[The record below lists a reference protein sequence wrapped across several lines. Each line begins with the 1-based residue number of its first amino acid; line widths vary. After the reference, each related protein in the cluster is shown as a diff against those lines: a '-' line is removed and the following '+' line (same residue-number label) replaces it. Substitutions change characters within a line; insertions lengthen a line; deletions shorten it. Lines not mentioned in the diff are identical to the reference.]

1 MKARST
7 IPGFDLSVDGTKT
20 NTEGIQETGMR
31 GQLYFRD
38 QGIANDGTPVV
49 GGVGIL
55 EVPQGHFAENIV
67 RGLIMT
73 GGPNSFALSLTSY
86 ALDMSQEDHAWTLAG
101 EIDVAATVPAWP
113 LPTALPTALGGGIM
127 VRRTRMAAAAGT
139 EVVSC
144 VAILKA
150 PPGRLN
156 RDVMYGVAGAL
167 EAPGSVTEP
176 VRTPIGGHFVCS
188 GPKPVPGLVAR
199 GNHLHQMLKQPVW
212 GFGPEPRAFTSTMSL
227 ALIDECDE
235 LAELQ
240 AIERPDPEQAKRLAA
255 LRASEAG
262 WVLGISRGDED
273 FATFRKAMEERF
285 GRRRFDGV
293 LTASELAEREAAAS
307 TIIAEIQD
315 ARESSWRA
323 PAPR

>member
-1 MKARST
+1 
-7 IPGFDLSVDGTKT
+7 
-20 NTEGIQETGMR
+20 MR

-38 QGIANDGTPVV
+38 QGIANDGAPVV

-55 EVPQGHFAENIV
+55 EVPQDHFAENIV

-86 ALDMSQEDHAWTLAG
+86 AVDMNQEDHAGTLVG
-101 EIDVAATVPAWP
+101 EIDLAATAPVWP
-113 LPTALPTALGGGIM
+113 LPTSIPEAFGGGLM
-127 VRRTRMAAAAGT
+127 VRRTRMPAAAGM

-144 VAILKA
+144 VAVLKA
-150 PPGRLN
+150 PPGRLT
-156 RDVMYGVAGAL
+156 RDVMYSVTGAL
-167 EAPGSVTEP
+167 EPPGAVNE
-176 VRTPIGGHFVCS
+176 RTQMPIGGHLVCS
-188 GPKPVPGLVAR
+188 SPKPVPGLVAR

-212 GFGPEPRAFTSTMSL
+212 GFGPEPMAFTSTMSL

-240 AIERPDPEQAKRLAA
+240 AIEKPNPEQLKRLAL

-262 WVLGISRGDED
+262 WVLGISRGDKD
-273 FATFRKAMEERF
+273 FAAFRKAMEQRF

-307 TIIAEIQD
+307 TIIAEIQE
-315 ARESSWRA
+315 AREASWRA

>member
-1 MKARST
+1 
-7 IPGFDLSVDGTKT
+7 
-20 NTEGIQETGMR
+20 MR

-38 QGIANDGTPVV
+38 QGIANDGAPVA

-73 GGPNSFALSLTSY
+73 GGPNSFALSLTNY
-86 ALDMSQEDHAWTLAG
+86 AVDMNQEDHAWTLAG
-101 EIDVAATVPAWP
+101 EIDVAATVPVWP
-113 LPTALPTALGGGIM
+113 LPTALPDALGGGMM
-127 VRRTRMAAAAGT
+127 VRRTRMPAAMGM

-150 PPGRLN
+150 PPGRLT
-156 RDVMYGVAGAL
+156 RDVMYSVAGAL
-167 EAPGSVTEP
+167 EATGYANARDPS
-176 VRTPIGGHFVCS
+176 GHFVCS
-188 GPKPVPGLVAR
+188 SPKPVPGLVAR
-199 GNHLHQMLKQPVW
+199 GNHLHQMLKQPAW
-212 GFGPEPRAFTSTMSL
+212 GFGPEPMAFTSTMSL
-227 ALIDECDE
+227 AIIDECDE

-240 AIERPDPEQAKRLAA
+240 AIEKPNPEQSNRLAT
-255 LRASEAG
+255 LRAGEAG
-262 WVLGISRGDED
+262 WVLGISRGDKD
-273 FATFRKAMEERF
+273 FVAFRKAMEERF

-307 TIIAEIQD
+307 TIIAEIQE
-315 ARESSWRA
+315 AREASWHA